1 MNYPRRCT
9 DCAHSF
15 SDSALGTQCTNP
27 HVLADTPVY
36 LSGDVDYAVAWVERS
51 DGTVCGKGGDLF
63 ISRKKLENELKKGLI
78 E

>member
-9 DCAHSF
+9 DCVHSF

-36 LSGDVDYAVAWVERS
+36 LSGDVDYAVAWVERGS
-51 DGTVCGKGGDLF
+51 GTVCGKGGDLF
-63 ISRKKLENELKKGLI
+63 ISRKDLEKELEKGLI